1 MNTDYLTKMT
11 TNGADNTEKILYDGS
26 LDTMYPNNIVV
37 TDKQM
42 TRNKVAEFTA
52 RVSRVEIYR
61 DFIIVYSSYLSD
73 DPIILFGSYLY
84 KFVDVNIV
92 SKISRQYD
100 YGHCSLIGENQTIEH
115 KCFLYDHFLFIVRV
129 HKDTLICY
137 QRDTE
142 TNTRCSITED
152 EYEEFAKVGIN
163 QFIRA
168 WHQLPFGSKR
178 TFDSTLLKS
187 PKTIYAEDTPAP
199 ARVYNKQYA
208 DLDIIFD

>member
-1 MNTDYLTKMT
+1 MNTDYLIKMT
-11 TNGADNTEKILYDGS
+11 ANGADNTEKILYDGT
-26 LDTMYPNNIVV
+26 LDTMYPNDIVV

-42 TRNKVAEFTA
+42 TRNKVVEFTA

-61 DFIIVYSSYLSD
+61 DFIIVYSSYTSTGS
-73 DPIILFGSYLY
+73 IKIFGSYLY

-92 SKISRQYD
+92 SKISGQYE
-100 YGHCSLIGENQTIEH
+100 YGHCSVVGENQTIEH

-129 HKDTLICY
+129 YKDTLICY

-152 EYEEFAKVGIN
+152 EYKEFTKVGLN
-163 QFIRA
+163 QFIKA

-178 TFDSTLLKS
+178 TFDPALLKS
-187 PKTIYAEDTPAP
+187 PKTIYAEDTPVP